1 LIPGPGANGALVL
14 EQPDV
19 HKLHTRLQ
27 ASCRPCEAA
36 DDQRDPAVER
46 QIDKSLKQ
54 SFPASDP
61 APVNPGAD

>member
-1 LIPGPGANGALVL
+1 MSTKSPPDSKPPVDPG
-14 EQPDV
+14 
-19 HKLHTRLQ
+19 
-27 ASCRPCEAA
+27 EAA

-46 QIDKSLKQ
+46 QIDKGLKQ

>member
-1 LIPGPGANGALVL
+1 MALWSWSNLMSTNSPPGSKPPVDPG
-14 EQPDV
+14 
-19 HKLHTRLQ
+19 
-27 ASCRPCEAA
+27 EAA